1 MPWTK
6 ITRVEYQRNGLR
18 YASDLTDA
26 EWALIAGKNA
36 SKTATWAATGSR
48 STRGRTG
55 DFLHSV
61 HRLPVA
67 SITERVPAILNCPEL
82 FLRLAGHRQVAQNR
96 QSPGTASKTKARTQ
110 AHADCGYHRQPKC
123 FNDAGRRPSRL

>member
-1 MPWTK
+1 VDQNHSRRVSTQWT
-6 ITRVEYQRNGLR
+6 TLR
-18 YASDLTDA
+18 KRSDRCGVGADRR
-26 EWALIAGKNA
+26 ENA